1 MKIDCSK
8 TINFFKEKR
17 RMCNSCNDVVGCE
30 NCPLHIYLNEMSI
43 DSYCEYFVSVHPE
56 KAVEIVQQWSDEH
69 PQKTYKTYKEDFFE
83 KFPDAKKIGI
93 GKGYPVIDCPCI
105 LYPQLKATCNDYLYC
120 FDCWDKKMEE

>member
-30 NCPLHIYLNEMSI
+30 NCPLHIYLNEMNI

-56 KAVEIVQQWSDEH
+56 KAVEIVQKWSDEH
-69 PQKTYKTYKEDFFE
+69 SQKTYKDDFFE
-83 KFPDAKKIGI
+83 KLPNAEKGV
-93 GKGYPVIDCPCI
+93 KGYPRIGCPCRE
-105 LYPQLKATCNDYLYC
+105 D
-120 FDCWDKKMEE
+120 